1 MHHKVI
7 QELVSVYSGHHC
19 LPHAWDLGNEAH
31 PAMDPNTKPNQSQGP
46 DFGCGNAH
54 ACVSLPLVLGPWSS
68 PDGAVVSLVVPLKT
82 LLTFVQPCG
91 KCIDAARKHAL
102 LHIRS
107 MQRERKRER
116 FLTGFRLGWRGHPLK
131 RTKGGVWLPLPRVAS
146 CKFHDAVIDHGIW
159 PLLY

>member
-19 LPHAWDLGNEAH
+19 LPHAWDLGNEAL

-107 MQRERKRER
+107 LQRERKRDV
-116 FLTGFRLGWRGHPLK
+116 FNWIQIGLTG
-131 RTKGGVWLPLPRVAS
+131 AS
-146 CKFHDAVIDHGIW
+146 S
-159 PLLY
+159 